1 MTWSGSQ
8 GQGGRVR
15 EGVKWRTKSSE
26 ERETVLRVALVMEGI
41 TRANVQKHCG
51 KLGNKANRVTCLF
64 NVTVEHVLQA
74 YLQITGLPSRMN
86 LCLALLFIT
95 GLEPRH
101 CKVTH

>member
-51 KLGNKANRVTCLF
+51 KLGNKANRVMCLF